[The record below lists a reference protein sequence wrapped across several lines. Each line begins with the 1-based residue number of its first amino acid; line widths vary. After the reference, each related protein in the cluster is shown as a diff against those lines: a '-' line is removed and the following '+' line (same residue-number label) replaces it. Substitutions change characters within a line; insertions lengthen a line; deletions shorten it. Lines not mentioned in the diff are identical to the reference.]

1 MDHRHYALLLG
12 AFVLSACAETP
23 PQLDHLDDEI
33 VVRLAAGDM
42 LAQQAE
48 TLDARVDVSKG
59 FKVALLEALEEN
71 PGYRAAVKLEEEAA
85 ASIDV
90 AASGQ
95 RPQITSDSTLGAIY
109 EGDPVSN
116 TTAGIAGGLTLSQ
129 LLYDGGATLGSINRA
144 TADAVAARAERLDRG
159 NAIVLEAARAWI
171 DVWQYHQRLVWLTT
185 KTSEMDAVVSQIER
199 MASNGMLDR
208 ASLDSAKRQIVDIAL
223 ERATLESQLGDAK
236 SRFER
241 YFGGTPASVE
251 NPAKIMTGH
260 VARLRATDWKT
271 APRLRRSAAELVS
284 AQGALA
290 EAEAAFKPRVSLQ
303 TGVMSP
309 MNSDDTTDVTA
320 GFRVEYTFGDGGR
333 RKARLEAARA
343 RVDAL
348 EARLADEQ
356 RDTESQMGAA
366 LDRLT
371 SIERSMPL
379 LKQKIALSASE
390 AKTARS
396 QIATGQSNLRNLV
409 EAEVENYRARDQEIR
424 MQAELRLLLLE
435 IAARSG
441 TLTKLIGASD

>member
-1 MDHRHYALLLG
+1 MVNRTHVLLLG
-12 AFVLSACAETP
+12 AVVLSGCADTSP
-23 PQLDHLDDEI
+23 KLDDLDDEI
-33 VVRLAAGDM
+33 VVRLATGDM
-42 LAQQAE
+42 VAQPADPLQAP
-48 TLDARVDVSKG
+48 VDLNKG
-59 FKVALLEALEEN
+59 FKAAVREALEKN

-85 ASIDV
+85 TSIDV

-95 RPQITSDSTLGAIY
+95 RPQITGDSTLGAIH
-109 EGDPVSN
+109 EGDPVSD
-116 TTAGIAGGLTLSQ
+116 TTAGVAGGLTLSQ
-129 LLYDGGATLGSINRA
+129 LIYDGGGTLGSINRA
-144 TADAVAARAERLDRG
+144 TADAVAARAERMDQG
-159 NAIVLEAARAWI
+159 NTIAFEAARAWI
-171 DVWQYHQRLVWLTT
+171 DVWQYHQRLAWLGT

-208 ASLDSAKRQIVDIAL
+208 AALDSAKRQIVDISL
-223 ERATLESQLGDAK
+223 ERATLEGQFDDAR

-241 YFGGTPASVE
+241 YFGVAPSSVQQ
-251 NPAKIMTGH
+251 PAKIMTGQM
-260 VARLRATDWKT
+260 ARLRAADWKT

-284 AQGALA
+284 AKAAQA

-333 RKARLEAARA
+333 RKARLEAATA

-356 RDTESQMGAA
+356 RDAEAQMRAA

-371 SIERSMPL
+371 SIEQSMPL
-379 LKQKIALSASE
+379 LKQKISLSASE

-441 TLTKLIGASD
+441 TLSKLIGASD